1 MKKLLIILLLLMVGL
16 TGCIKNSYEINEGSL
31 TLTIRDDFA
40 ERMPYDETP
49 SFTFT
54 FEGIIRTIEKPKN
67 SIYQPY
73 YVFFAGNDDFH
84 LSEQISNFFAKYE
97 GKIDFVIV
105 EERNSEKARINH
117 RDEEGEAIPEFLD
130 IDDGKEYYEIA
141 FIKLENGMKL
151 SLAYRRFTSDEVT
164 YYVWRYENNMSMTL
178 YYPLMVIEENG
189 VKEIVL
195 MTLPNR
201 IEYQVGPGLVVSK
214 ILKNPDY
221 LEDAKYTLKYLEEHE
236 TLYDKQKYVK
246 DYYINECGGEYVGD
260 KLHFTYLGI
269 EFSVEF
275 LKDYFTIRY
284 VGKN

>member
-1 MKKLLIILLLLMVGL
+1 MVGL